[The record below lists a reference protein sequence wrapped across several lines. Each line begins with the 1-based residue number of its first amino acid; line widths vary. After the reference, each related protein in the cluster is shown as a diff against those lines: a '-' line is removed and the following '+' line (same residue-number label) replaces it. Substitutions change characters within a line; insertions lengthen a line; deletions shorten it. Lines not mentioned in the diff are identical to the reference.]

1 MSDKPREI
9 WVGEGKGLIIGL
21 RIGTWYEEEM
31 EGPPWSRY
39 VLADQWIPVTERLPK
54 KRTRAWTWD
63 GHKARELVYL
73 PWVSMWVDDAK
84 RKYPDVTHW
93 QPLPDPPEEE

>member
-1 MSDKPREI
+1 MSDNWPGEIWIDDIYWHTCVPRE
-9 WVGEGKGLIIGL
+9 E
-21 RIGTWYEEEM
+21 
-31 EGPPWSRY
+31 SARY
-39 VLADQWIPVTERLPK
+39 ILADQWIPVTERLPK